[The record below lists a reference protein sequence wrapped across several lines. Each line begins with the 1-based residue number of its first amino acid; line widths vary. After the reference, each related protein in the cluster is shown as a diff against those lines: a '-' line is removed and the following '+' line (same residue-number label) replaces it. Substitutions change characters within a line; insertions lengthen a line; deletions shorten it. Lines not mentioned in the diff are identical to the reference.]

1 MNKYLQQQRYNITRA
16 NWEKW
21 FNNLSSEA
29 KMYFVASPFK
39 SEEKERVQ
47 KSIDELKRT
56 CKEHGFSFDEVFK
69 AMLRSF
75 PKKPVY

>member
-1 MNKYLQQQRYNITRA
+1 
-16 NWEKW
+16 
-21 FNNLSSEA
+21 
-29 KMYFVASPFK
+29 MYFVASPFK